1 MEKDR
6 KTAITNAE
14 IDAMTNEE
22 LLRLAKL
29 RGPYIGRWS
38 RSVKEDHYHDRVLDV
53 PHFLRRLLQVHP
65 KQFTRTLA
73 KLAYPESAQWSAVA
87 LSQGLGVHNLSVIER
102 DMPPK
107 LARIEVKEMRGSGGP
122 YQLVMEHSYSLSS
135 ALLLEVS
142 AAARQI
148 WTDQYPQY
156 RFQKTRCDQ
165 LAAAMVLREC
175 WLQKSHGETA
185 RLFYQLGWK
194 PLDVMLAWL
203 IGDYTTFGE
212 SIDPACAAEAAR
224 EDPETAVWLLDPDHY
239 RAYFTDQFHFSYDS
253 LMAQAWTTFLYCYC
267 GWTDFAPLE
276 KGHRLKRMNAH
287 YQATLERCR
296 TPDWARL
303 ELEKELRTTG
313 LLASET
319 PPDWSSPKLAKAQ
332 RLALTKALVCHYQ
345 WRASD
350 LLAALAAAEQP
361 EVFTSLLWGVY
372 REDQLETAFLLNRD
386 GIASGEN
393 GQPVDLP
400 ADARVGLAAT
410 TELDKKQLA
419 LWKKRVKDAGGKPP
433 IRQLS
438 IPVQPLDFSDIGGR
452 NTKHITI
459 YTVSGKW
466 GLDMGD
472 LPGHER
478 ADLLDPIHGYGARIF
493 FDGVSNGPEYNN
505 DDVMVHGAAFYRLE
519 GMPFGDC
526 LPQRAVVSPE
536 ELPARFVSMAGAA
549 FKQLAGLK

>member
-87 LSQGLGVHNLSVIER
+87 LSQGLGVHNLAVMER

-107 LARIEVKEMRGSGGP
+107 LARVEVKEMRGSGGP

-224 EDPETAVWLLDPDHY
+224 EDP
-239 RAYFTDQFHFSYDS
+239 
-253 LMAQAWTTFLYCYC
+253 
-267 GWTDFAPLE
+267 
-276 KGHRLKRMNAH
+276 
-287 YQATLERCR
+287 
-296 TPDWARL
+296 
-303 ELEKELRTTG
+303 
-313 LLASET
+313 
-319 PPDWSSPKLAKAQ
+319 
-332 RLALTKALVCHYQ
+332 
-345 WRASD
+345 
-350 LLAALAAAEQP
+350 
-361 EVFTSLLWGVY
+361 
-372 REDQLETAFLLNRD
+372 
-386 GIASGEN
+386 
-393 GQPVDLP
+393 
-400 ADARVGLAAT
+400 
-410 TELDKKQLA
+410 
-419 LWKKRVKDAGGKPP
+419 
-433 IRQLS
+433 
-438 IPVQPLDFSDIGGR
+438 
-452 NTKHITI
+452 
-459 YTVSGKW
+459 
-466 GLDMGD
+466 
-472 LPGHER
+472 
-478 ADLLDPIHGYGARIF
+478 
-493 FDGVSNGPEYNN
+493 
-505 DDVMVHGAAFYRLE
+505 
-519 GMPFGDC
+519 
-526 LPQRAVVSPE
+526 
-536 ELPARFVSMAGAA
+536 
-549 FKQLAGLK
+549 

>member
-1 MEKDR
+1 MLTWIMGD
-6 KTAITNAE
+6 I
-14 IDAMTNEE
+14 
-22 LLRLAKL
+22 
-29 RGPYIGRWS
+29 S
-38 RSVKEDHYHDRVLDV
+38 
-53 PHFLRRLLQVHP
+53 
-65 KQFTRTLA
+65 
-73 KLAYPESAQWSAVA
+73 
-87 LSQGLGVHNLSVIER
+87 
-102 DMPPK
+102 
-107 LARIEVKEMRGSGGP
+107 
-122 YQLVMEHSYSLSS
+122 SS
-135 ALLLEVS
+135 AE
-142 AAARQI
+142 
-148 WTDQYPQY
+148 P
-156 RFQKTRCDQ
+156 
-165 LAAAMVLREC
+165 
-175 WLQKSHGETA
+175 
-185 RLFYQLGWK
+185 
-194 PLDVMLAWL
+194 
-203 IGDYTTFGE
+203 
-212 SIDPACAAEAAR
+212 IDPDCAAEAAR
-224 EDPETAVWLLDPDHY
+224 EDPEMAVWLLDPDHY

-253 LMAQAWTTFLYCYC
+253 AMAQAWTTFLYCYC

-287 YQATLERCR
+287 YKATLDRCR
-296 TPDWARL
+296 TSDWTRL
-303 ELEKELRTTG
+303 ELEKELRKTG

-350 LLAALAAAEQP
+350 LLAALSAAEQP

-372 REDQLETAFLLNRD
+372 QEDQLETAFLLNRD
-386 GIASGEN
+386 GAASGAD
-393 GQPVDLP
+393 GQLVDLP

-438 IPVQPLDFSDIGGR
+438 IPTQPLDFDDIGGR

-472 LPGHER
+472 LPGHNR
-478 ADLLDPIHGYGARIF
+478 ADLLDPLHGYGARIF

-505 DDVMVHGAAFYRLE
+505 NDVMIHGAAFYRLE
-519 GMPFGDC
+519 GMPFGDY

>member
-22 LLRLAKL
+22 LLRLAKT
-29 RGPYIGRWS
+29 RGKYIDRWT
-38 RSVKEDHYHDRVLDV
+38 RGFHEDHYCDRVLDV
-53 PHFLRRLLQVHP
+53 PYFLRRLLQVHP
-65 KQFTRTLA
+65 KQFTRILD
-73 KLAYPESAQWSAVA
+73 KLTYPDSAHWSAVA
-87 LSQGLGVHNLSVIER
+87 LSQGLGVHNLSVMER
-102 DMPPK
+102 
-107 LARIEVKEMRGSGGP
+107 RIPSGF
-122 YQLVMEHSYSLSS
+122 LDS

-142 AAARQI
+142 AVARQV

-156 RFQKTRCDQ
+156 CFQETKCHQ
-165 LAAAMVLREC
+165 LVRAMVMRKY

-194 PLDVMLAWL
+194 PLDVMLAWI
-203 IGDYTTFGE
+203 IGDYTTAGE
-212 SIDPACAAEAAR
+212 PIDPDCAAEAAR
-224 EDPETAVWLLDPDHY
+224 EDPEMAVWLLDPDHY
-239 RAYFTDQFHFSYDS
+239 RAYFTDQFHPAYDS
-253 LMAQAWTTFLYCYC
+253 VMAQAWATFLYCYC
-267 GWTDFAPLE
+267 GWTDFAP
-276 KGHRLKRMNAH
+276 
-287 YQATLERCR
+287 
-296 TPDWARL
+296 
-303 ELEKELRTTG
+303 
-313 LLASET
+313 
-319 PPDWSSPKLAKAQ
+319 LAKAQ

-361 EVFTSLLWGVY
+361 GVFTSLLWGIY
-372 REDQLETAFLLNRD
+372 REDHLETAFLLNRD
-386 GIASGEN
+386 GAASGAD
-393 GQPVDLP
+393 GQLVDLS

-438 IPVQPLDFSDIGGR
+438 IPAQPLDFDDIGGR

-472 LPGHER
+472 LPGHNR
-478 ADLLDPIHGYGARIF
+478 ADLLDPLHGYGARIF

-505 DDVMVHGAAFYRLE
+505 NDVMIHGAAFYRLE
-519 GMPFGDC
+519 GMPFGDY